1 MRKAKETDYW
11 DKVYKRKYSRNL
23 LSVELN
29 GLNNLQEISFS
40 KGITAI
46 CGLNGAGKS
55 TTIDLILGLKNPD
68 EGNTTILG
76 MDAVKD
82 LLGLNLSE
90 SDLHKLKSATVN
102 GQFECDNKKISCS
115 NCNGKRLYDTGYD
128 LDSIKYVD
136 CDENI
141 QIQEFNIRQANIEE
155 LLEQNEEYELSPEQI
170 SDICY
175 LTGKRY
181 QSCKIW
187 EFEDIEGI
195 GIVPFFNVTID
206 EIEYDSR
213 SMGRGEH
220 FLFYLYWYI
229 NKCNSGTIV
238 IIEEPETYISICSQI
253 HFANYL
259 GKQIAE
265 KGIQAIVTTHS
276 PYLLE
281 HVKNSNIRIVSRMG
295 NMAMITKPDD
305 DMMAEDILGITQSY
319 TGTLFVED
327 RVAYDFLSI
336 ILEDKAPYI
345 LKKYTIDVAE
355 GGEKAITYRLE
366 FPSSDKIKYNFIG
379 IYDGDMR
386 ERLDTSKLNW
396 KWLFL
401 PGNKALEE
409 LYREYLHVPENLEKF
424 CEIVGKE
431 KKQIITM
438 LATIDGNDYHD
449 WFEELR
455 KFLGIDGKMLVR
467 NFYRIMQEMDKEIEE
482 FIAELKKSI
491 A

>member
-1 MRKAKETDYW
+1 MAKELLRVEHIGM
-11 DKVYKRKYSRNL
+11 KFNL
-23 LSVELN
+23 SKERVNDFREYVIRMLKGKKLEKDEFWALKDIN
-29 GLNNLQEISFS
+29 FS
-40 KGITAI
+40 IHEGERIGIL
-46 CGLNGAGKS
+46 GLNGAGKS
-55 TTIDLILGLKNPD
+55 TIIA
-68 EGNTTILG
+68 
-76 MDAVKD
+76 AVKD

>member
-55 TTIDLILGLKNPD
+55 TIIA
-68 EGNTTILG
+68 
-76 MDAVKD
+76 AVKD

-90 SDLHKLKSATVN
+90 SDIHKLKSATVN

-295 NMAMITKPDD
+295 NMAMITKPDGRGY
-305 DMMAEDILGITQSY
+305 IRYY
-319 TGTLFVED
+319 TKLYGN
-327 RVAYDFLSI
+327 I
-336 ILEDKAPYI
+336 I
-345 LKKYTIDVAE
+345 
-355 GGEKAITYRLE
+355 
-366 FPSSDKIKYNFIG
+366 
-379 IYDGDMR
+379 
-386 ERLDTSKLNW
+386 
-396 KWLFL
+396 
-401 PGNKALEE
+401 
-409 LYREYLHVPENLEKF
+409 
-424 CEIVGKE
+424 C
-431 KKQIITM
+431 
-438 LATIDGNDYHD
+438 
-449 WFEELR
+449 
-455 KFLGIDGKMLVR
+455 
-467 NFYRIMQEMDKEIEE
+467 
-482 FIAELKKSI
+482 
-491 A
+491 

>member
-11 DKVYKRKYSRNL
+11 DKVYKRKYSSNL

-40 KGITAI
+40 NGITAI

-55 TTIDLILGLKNPD
+55 TIIA
-68 EGNTTILG
+68 
-76 MDAVKD
+76 AVKD

-90 SDLHKLKSATVN
+90 SDRHKLKSATVN
-102 GQFECDNKKISCS
+102 GQVECDNKKIDCS
-115 NCNGKRLYDTGYD
+115 NCNGKRLCDAGYD
-128 LDSIKYVD
+128 LDNIKYLD

-141 QIQEFNIRQANIEE
+141 QIQVFNIGQANFEE

-170 SDICY
+170 DDICY

-187 EFEDIEGI
+187 EFEDIEEI
-195 GIVPFFNVTID
+195 GTVPFFKVSID
-206 EIEYDSR
+206 EMEYDSR

-220 FLFYLYWYI
+220 FLFYLFWYI

-253 HFANYL
+253 HFSNYL

-265 KGIQAIVTTHS
+265 KGIQVIVTTHS
-276 PYLLE
+276 PFLLE
-281 HVKNSNIRIVSRMG
+281 HIRIVSRMG
-295 NMAMITKPDD
+295 NIAMITKPDD
-305 DMMAEDILGITQSY
+305 DMMAEDILGIAQSY
-319 TGTLFVED
+319 AGTLFVED
-327 RVAYDFLSI
+327 RVAYDYLSI

-345 LKKYTIDVAE
+345 LKKYTIDIAE
-355 GGEKAITYRLE
+355 GGEKSITCRLE

-409 LYREYLHVPENLEKF
+409 LFREYLHVPENIEKF
-424 CEIVGKE
+424 CEVVGKE
-431 KKQIITM
+431 KQQIITM

-467 NFYRIMQEMDKEIEE
+467 NFYRIMREMDKEIEE
-482 FIAELKKSI
+482 FITELKKNI
-491 A
+491 G

>member
-1 MRKAKETDYW
+1 M
-11 DKVYKRKYSRNL
+11 
-23 LSVELN
+23 
-29 GLNNLQEISFS
+29 
-40 KGITAI
+40 
-46 CGLNGAGKS
+46 
-55 TTIDLILGLKNPD
+55 
-68 EGNTTILG
+68 
-76 MDAVKD
+76 
-82 LLGLNLSE
+82 
-90 SDLHKLKSATVN
+90 
-102 GQFECDNKKISCS
+102 
-115 NCNGKRLYDTGYD
+115 YDTGYD
-128 LDSIKYVD
+128 LDSIKYLD

-141 QIQEFNIRQANIEE
+141 QIQEFNIRQANFEE
-155 LLEQNEEYELSPEQI
+155 LLEQNEEYELLPEQI

-220 FLFYLYWYI
+220 FLFYLFWYI

-431 KKQIITM
+431 KQQIITM

>member
-55 TTIDLILGLKNPD
+55 TIIA
-68 EGNTTILG
+68 
-76 MDAVKD
+76 AVKD

-281 HVKNSNIRIVSRMG
+281 HVKNNIRIVSRMG

>member
-55 TTIDLILGLKNPD
+55 TIIA
-68 EGNTTILG
+68 
-76 MDAVKD
+76 AVKD
-82 LLGLNLSE
+82 LLGLNLNE

-319 TGTLFVED
+319 TGTL
-327 RVAYDFLSI
+327 
-336 ILEDKAPYI
+336 
-345 LKKYTIDVAE
+345 
-355 GGEKAITYRLE
+355 
-366 FPSSDKIKYNFIG
+366 
-379 IYDGDMR
+379 
-386 ERLDTSKLNW
+386 LNW

>member
-1 MRKAKETDYW
+1 M
-11 DKVYKRKYSRNL
+11 
-23 LSVELN
+23 
-29 GLNNLQEISFS
+29 
-40 KGITAI
+40 
-46 CGLNGAGKS
+46 
-55 TTIDLILGLKNPD
+55 
-68 EGNTTILG
+68 
-76 MDAVKD
+76 
-82 LLGLNLSE
+82 
-90 SDLHKLKSATVN
+90 
-102 GQFECDNKKISCS
+102 
-115 NCNGKRLYDTGYD
+115 
-128 LDSIKYVD
+128 D

-305 DMMAEDILGITQSY
+305 DMMAEDILGITQS
-319 TGTLFVED
+319 
-327 RVAYDFLSI
+327 LSLI
-336 ILEDKAPYI
+336 HI
-345 LKKYTIDVAE
+345 
-355 GGEKAITYRLE
+355 
-366 FPSSDKIKYNFIG
+366 
-379 IYDGDMR
+379 
-386 ERLDTSKLNW
+386 
-396 KWLFL
+396 
-401 PGNKALEE
+401 
-409 LYREYLHVPENLEKF
+409 
-424 CEIVGKE
+424 
-431 KKQIITM
+431 
-438 LATIDGNDYHD
+438 
-449 WFEELR
+449 
-455 KFLGIDGKMLVR
+455 
-467 NFYRIMQEMDKEIEE
+467 
-482 FIAELKKSI
+482 
-491 A
+491 

>member
-11 DKVYKRKYSRNL
+11 DKVYKRKYSSNL

-40 KGITAI
+40 NGITAI

-55 TTIDLILGLKNPD
+55 TIIA
-68 EGNTTILG
+68 
-76 MDAVKD
+76 AVKD

-90 SDLHKLKSATVN
+90 SDRHKLKSATVN
-102 GQFECDNKKISCS
+102 GQVECDNKKIDCS
-115 NCNGKRLYDTGYD
+115 NCNGKRLCDAGYD
-128 LDSIKYVD
+128 LDNIKYLD

-141 QIQEFNIRQANIEE
+141 QIQEFNIGQANFEE
-155 LLEQNEEYELSPEQI
+155 LLEQNEEYELSPEQVD
-170 SDICY
+170 DICY

-187 EFEDIEGI
+187 ELEDIEEI
-195 GIVPFFNVTID
+195 GTVPFFKVSID
-206 EIEYDSR
+206 EMEYDSR

-220 FLFYLYWYI
+220 FLFYLFWYI

-253 HFANYL
+253 HFSNYL

-265 KGIQAIVTTHS
+265 KGIQIIVTTHS
-276 PYLLE
+276 PFLLE
-281 HVKNSNIRIVSRMG
+281 HIRNSNIRIVSRMG
-295 NMAMITKPDD
+295 NIAMITKPDD

-319 TGTLFVED
+319 AGTLFVED
-327 RVAYDFLSI
+327 RVAYDYLSI

-345 LKKYTIDVAE
+345 LKKYTIDIAE
-355 GGEKAITYRLE
+355 GGEKSITSRLE

-409 LYREYLHVPENLEKF
+409 LFREYLHVPENIEKF
-424 CEIVGKE
+424 CGVVGKE
-431 KKQIITM
+431 KQQIITM

-467 NFYRIMQEMDKEIEE
+467 NFYRIMREMDKEIEE
-482 FIAELKKSI
+482 FITELKKNI
-491 A
+491 G